1 MIINSR
7 NYQCLEYAILGAR
20 LPESFLSGA
29 RIFTFVT
36 QSLYYP
42 VVQHLLTVQ
51 LLGNYFEPQLPIE
64 VSQSLVSTSFFR
76 CLDLTSSPLPRSDQL
91 TPMLRCNWTSRL
103 HQLTSVD
110 WSQFHRHHRF
120 TTSIAMLLR

>member
-29 RIFTFVT
+29 RIFAFVT
-36 QSLYYP
+36 QSLYDP

-51 LLGNYFEPQLPIE
+51 LLGNYLEPPLSIE

-76 CLDLTSSPLPRSDQL
+76 CLDLMSSPLPRSDQITL
-91 TPMLRCNWTSRL
+91 VVKM
-103 HQLTSVD
+103 
-110 WSQFHRHHRF
+110 
-120 TTSIAMLLR
+120 

>member
-29 RIFTFVT
+29 RIFAFVT

-51 LLGNYFEPQLPIE
+51 LLGNYLEPPLSIE
-64 VSQSLVSTSFFR
+64 VSRSLVFSPNFFLQMSGSNVFSSSQKRSAYTR
-76 CLDLTSSPLPRSDQL
+76 C
-91 TPMLRCNWTSRL
+91 
-103 HQLTSVD
+103 
-110 WSQFHRHHRF
+110 
-120 TTSIAMLLR
+120 